1 MKNIKIIKAKYIVES
16 DRRKGKAVICLDT
29 GEVFT
34 SAKECADI
42 RHFPYANFAYKLRDG
57 KPAVDGLLYCYVAD
71 MAYYADAIQSRIYAK
86 TKMEYDAAMLQLAEI
101 ECEEAKTQHKKAVA
115 KAKVEKLKMVVD
127 KEVR

>member
-57 KPAVDGLLYCYVAD
+57 KPAVDGKLYCYVAE
-71 MAYYADAIQSRIYAK
+71 MSYYVGEIQDRIYKKAK
-86 TKMEYDAAMLQLAEI
+86 MKYDAAMLELAEI
-101 ECEEAKTQHKKAVA
+101 ECEEAKIQHKKAVA
-115 KAKVEKLKMVVD
+115 KAKVEKLKMVV
-127 KEVR
+127 E

>member
-16 DRRKGKAVICLDT
+16 DRRRGKAVICLDT

-57 KPAVDGLLYCYVAD
+57 KPAVDGKLYCYVAE
-71 MAYYADAIQSRIYAK
+71 MSYYAGEIQDRIYAK
-86 TKMEYDAAMLQLAEI
+86 AKMEYDAMKLQLEEI
-101 ECEEAKTQHKKAVA
+101 EYKKA
-115 KAKVEKLKMVVD
+115 KLCAEMGKFKNI
-127 KEVR
+127 KED

>member
-16 DRRKGKAVICLDT
+16 DRRKGKAVMCLDT

-57 KPAVDGLLYCYVAD
+57 KPAIDGMLYCYVAD
-71 MAYYADAIQSRIYAK
+71 MAYYADAIQDRICAK
-86 TKMEYDAAMLQLAEI
+86 NQMKYDAL
-101 ECEEAKTQHKKAVA
+101 
-115 KAKVEKLKMVVD
+115 KLKVAEMEHERSKLIAEMGKFKNI
-127 KEVR
+127 KEG